1 MPRISLSAIVDR
13 MFYRPRYTAFLI
25 IYILVLSIAPV
36 RAENRFIDNGDGTVT
51 DQKAGLMWAKS
62 DNGHDI
68 SWKQAQKWTRT
79 KFPKT
84 ISQKY
89 GNWRLPT
96 LRELQTLHEEGLKSK
111 AYQADCGFEVK
122 IVKQIRPS
130 CTIIWSSE
138 TAMGSPLAFNFYLGS
153 AFAIDILDNEGC
165 RVLPVRNLK

>member
-1 MPRISLSAIVDR
+1 

-25 IYILVLSIAPV
+25 IYILVLSIAPI

-51 DQKAGLMWAKS
+51 DKKSGLMWAKT
-62 DNGHDI
+62 DNQHDI
-68 SWKQAQKWTRT
+68 SWKKAQKWVGAKFAKTLTR
-79 KFPKT
+79 
-84 ISQKY
+84 KY
-89 GNWRLPT
+89 DNWRLPT
-96 LRELQTLHEEGLKSK
+96 LSELEALHEQGAKFK
-111 AYQADCGFEVK
+111 AFTTACGFEVK
-122 IVKQIRPS
+122 IVPQIQPS